1 VLEDLHLSNRLEE
14 KKKSL
19 IQGFMLAV
27 RGFNEKHR
35 ATAKVVTVLALVLI
49 ALLSALFTCAI
60 FVCSLFNRTT
70 STGKRIAGIAMAV
83 VLLCVAIFAS
93 QKITGLEKPVTVNSG
108 EKISQISATSE
119 EKEVEVESIGTVNT
133 DIKADENDVST
144 QELPNQDIDNAEIS
158 TANDGVEEQNEA
170 GSEATASEVTASEAT
185 TPAAAPSETDPT
197 STPSASWNTS
207 DIDLKELMDA
217 YPEMIGW
224 VYFEDGHISYPIMQT
239 SDNEK
244 YRSLDYMGGE
254 ASTGAIFLDYRSAA
268 DFTDANSIIY
278 GHNMKDGTMF
288 GSLRE
293 YRKDPAYYNDHM
305 YFQVITPDKAYRYLI
320 FEYMDVAEN
329 YVLYD
334 YVSDAALEFVKDAEP
349 VRIKSYMDSE
359 IPVKEGSKVVTLST
373 CTRKDDLQFVV
384 LGVLVDE
391 DEN

>member
-1 VLEDLHLSNRLEE
+1 
-14 KKKSL
+14 
-19 IQGFMLAV
+19 MLAV
-27 RGFNEKHR
+27 KGFNAEHR
-35 ATAKVVTVLALVLI
+35 TIAKAVTVLALVLI

-60 FVCSLFNRTT
+60 FVCSLFDRTT
-70 STGKRIAGIAMAV
+70 ASGKRIAGIAMAA

-93 QKITGLEKPVTVNSG
+93 QRITGLEKPVTADSG

-133 DIKADENDVST
+133 DIKADENDVSA
-144 QELPNQDIDNAEIS
+144 QELPSQDIDNVEIN
-158 TANDGVEEQNEA
+158 TANDGVGVQN
-170 GSEATASEVTASEAT
+170 EATASEATA
-185 TPAAAPSETDPT
+185 PAAAPSGTVPAT
-197 STPSASWNTS
+197 TPSASWNTA
-207 DIDLKELMDA
+207 DIDLAQLMDA
-217 YPEMIGW
+217 YPEMVGW

-244 YRSLDYMGGE
+244 YRSLDYMGDE
-254 ASTGAIFLDYRSAA
+254 APTGAIFLDYRSAA

-359 IPVKEGSKVVTLST
+359 IPVREDSKVVTLST

-384 LGVLVDE
+384 LGVLVEE
-391 DEN
+391 DERYN

>member
-1 VLEDLHLSNRLEE
+1 
-14 KKKSL
+14 
-19 IQGFMLAV
+19 MLAV
-27 RGFNEKHR
+27 RSFNEKHR
-35 ATAKVVTVLALVLI
+35 GTAKAVTVLALVLI

-60 FVCSLFNRTT
+60 FVCSLFDRTT

-93 QKITGLEKPVTVNSG
+93 QKFTGFEKHVATESG
-108 EKISQISATSE
+108 KKALQTTIASE
-119 EKEVEVESIGTVNT
+119 EKEPVVTEQEVVATIGEATNGADSYTSEEQTGNESAAITTEQNV
-133 DIKADENDVST
+133 A
-144 QELPNQDIDNAEIS
+144 NAS
-158 TANDGVEEQNEA
+158 ASEEQNMT
-170 GSEATASEVTASEAT
+170 SSEAT
-185 TPAAAPSETDPT
+185 TPATAPSETEPNP
-197 STPSASWNTS
+197 TPSASWNTA
-207 DIDLKELMDA
+207 DIDLKQLMDA
-217 YPEMIGW
+217 YPEMVGW

-244 YRSLDYMGGE
+244 YRSLDYMGDE
-254 ASTGAIFLDYRSAA
+254 APTGAIFLDYRSAA

-305 YFQVITPDKAYRYLI
+305 YFQVITPDKVYRYLI

-359 IPVKEGSKVVTLST
+359 IPVKEDSKVVTLST

-384 LGVLVDE
+384 LGVLVEE
-391 DEN
+391 DDRYN

>member
-1 VLEDLHLSNRLEE
+1 MHLINRLEE
-14 KKKSL
+14 KKKCI

-27 RGFNEKHR
+27 RSFNEKHR
-35 ATAKVVTVLALVLI
+35 GTAKAVTVLALVLI
-49 ALLSALFTCAI
+49 ALISTLFTCAI
-60 FVCSLFNRTT
+60 FVCSLFDRTT
-70 STGKRIAGIAMAV
+70 SVGKRVAGIAMAV

-93 QKITGLEKPVTVNSG
+93 QRITGLEKPVTADSG

-119 EKEVEVESIGTVNT
+119 GKEVGVESIGTVNM

-144 QELPNQDIDNAEIS
+144 QELPSQDIDNVEIS

-170 GSEATASEVTASEAT
+170 ASEAT
-185 TPAAAPSETDPT
+185 TPAAAPSGTV
-197 STPSASWNTS
+197 SPSASWNTA
-207 DIDLKELMDA
+207 DIDLTQLMDA
-217 YPEMIGW
+217 YPEMVGW
-224 VYFEDGHISYPIMQT
+224 VYFEDGYISYPIMQT

-244 YRSLDYMGGE
+244 YRSLDYMGDE
-254 ASTGAIFLDYRSAA
+254 APTGAIFLDCRSAA

-359 IPVKEGSKVVTLST
+359 IPVKEDSKVVTLST

-391 DEN
+391 DDRHN

>member
-1 VLEDLHLSNRLEE
+1 
-14 KKKSL
+14 
-19 IQGFMLAV
+19 MLAV
-27 RGFNEKHR
+27 KGFNEKHR
-35 ATAKVVTVLALVLI
+35 GTAKAVTVLALVLI
-49 ALLSALFTCAI
+49 ALISALFTCAI
-60 FVCSLFNRTT
+60 FVCSLFDKTT
-70 STGKRIAGIAMAV
+70 STGKRIVGIAMAA

-93 QKITGLEKPVTVNSG
+93 QRITGLEKPVTVDSG
-108 EKISQISATSE
+108 EKISQISNASK
-119 EKEVEVESIGTVNT
+119 EKEIEAVSIGTEDTDVNT
-133 DIKADENDVST
+133 S
-144 QELPNQDIDNAEIS
+144 DNVEIS
-158 TANDGVEEQNEA
+158 TVDAGAEKQIDSGSEEQNEA
-170 GSEATASEVTASEAT
+170 ATEATAPAT
-185 TPAAAPSETDPT
+185 APSETEPAP
-197 STPSASWNTS
+197 TPSASWNTA
-207 DIDLKELMDA
+207 DIDLKQLMEA

-244 YRSLDYMGGE
+244 YRSLDYMGDE
-254 ASTGAIFLDYRSAA
+254 APTGAIFLDYRSAA

-305 YFQVITPDKAYRYLI
+305 YFQIITPEKAYRYLI

-359 IPVKEGSKVVTLST
+359 IPVKEDSKVVTLST

-384 LGVLVDE
+384 LGVLVEE
-391 DEN
+391 DDRYN

>member
-1 VLEDLHLSNRLEE
+1 MHIVGRLEE
-14 KKKSL
+14 TKKSL

-27 RGFNEKHR
+27 KGFNAEHR
-35 ATAKVVTVLALVLI
+35 SIAKAVTFLALVLI
-49 ALLSALFTCAI
+49 VLLSALFSCAI
-60 FVCSLFNRTT
+60 FVCSLFEKTT
-70 STGKRIAGIAMAV
+70 SVGKRVAGIAMAAI
-83 VLLCVAIFAS
+83 LLCIAVFAS
-93 QKITGLEKPVTVNSG
+93 HMLINSDVNSG
-108 EKISQISATSE
+108 EVNVSGQEQISS
-119 EKEVEVESIGTVNT
+119 
-133 DIKADENDVST
+133 DVSNAEQSDASSSDVILSEVDET
-144 QELPNQDIDNAEIS
+144 DSSLEAIELPDKEPGTTTES
-158 TANDGVEEQNEA
+158 TTQ
-170 GSEATASEVTASEAT
+170 SATN
-185 TPAAAPSETDPT
+185 
-197 STPSASWNTS
+197 STPTKSWNTV
-207 DIDLKELMDA
+207 DIDLKQLMDA
-217 YPEMIGW
+217 YPEMVGW

-244 YRSLDYMGGE
+244 YRSLDYMGDE
-254 ASTGAIFLDYRSAA
+254 APTGAIFLDYRSAA

-359 IPVKEGSKVVTLST
+359 IPVKEDSKVVTLST

-384 LGVLVDE
+384 LGVLVEE
-391 DEN
+391 DDRHN

>member
-1 VLEDLHLSNRLEE
+1 M
-14 KKKSL
+14 KKSL

-27 RGFNEKHR
+27 RSFNEKHR
-35 ATAKVVTVLALVLI
+35 GTAKVVTVLALVLI
-49 ALLSALFTCAI
+49 ALISALFTCAI
-60 FVCSLFNRTT
+60 FVCSLFDRTT

-83 VLLCVAIFAS
+83 VLLCVAFFAS
-93 QKITGLEKPVTVNSG
+93 QKFTGVEKHVATESG
-108 EKISQISATSE
+108 KKALQTTIASE
-119 EKEVEVESIGTVNT
+119 EKEPAATEQEVVATVGEATNGADSCTSEEQTGNESAAITTEQNVAN
-133 DIKADENDVST
+133 ASVS
-144 QELPNQDIDNAEIS
+144 
-158 TANDGVEEQNEA
+158 EEQNEA
-170 GSEATASEVTASEAT
+170 ASEAT
-185 TPAAAPSETDPT
+185 TPAAALLGTEHTLI
-197 STPSASWNTS
+197 PSASWNTA
-207 DIDLKELMDA
+207 DIDLTQLMDA
-217 YPEMIGW
+217 YPEMVGW

-244 YRSLDYMGGE
+244 YRSLDYMGDE
-254 ASTGAIFLDYRSAA
+254 APTGAIFLDCRSAA
-268 DFTDANSIIY
+268 DFSDANSIIY

-391 DEN
+391 DDRHN

>member
-1 VLEDLHLSNRLEE
+1 
-14 KKKSL
+14 
-19 IQGFMLAV
+19 MLAV
-27 RGFNEKHR
+27 KGFNAEHR
-35 ATAKVVTVLALVLI
+35 SIAKAVTFLALVLI
-49 ALLSALFTCAI
+49 VLLSALFTCAI
-60 FVCSLFNRTT
+60 FVCSLFDRTT

-93 QKITGLEKPVTVNSG
+93 QRITGLEKPVTADSG

-119 EKEVEVESIGTVNT
+119 EKEVEVESIGTENT
-133 DIKADENDVST
+133 EEAA
-144 QELPNQDIDNAEIS
+144 PEI
-158 TANDGVEEQNEA
+158 TA
-170 GSEATASEVTASEAT
+170 
-185 TPAAAPSETDPT
+185 PAAAPSGTEPT
-197 STPSASWNTS
+197 LTPSASWNTA
-207 DIDLKELMDA
+207 DIDLTQLMDA
-217 YPEMIGW
+217 YPEMVGW

-244 YRSLDYMGGE
+244 YRNLDYMGDE
-254 ASTGAIFLDYRSAA
+254 APTGAIFLDCRSAA

-359 IPVKEGSKVVTLST
+359 IPVKEDSKVVTLST

-384 LGVLVDE
+384 LGVLVEE
-391 DEN
+391 DERYN

>member
-1 VLEDLHLSNRLEE
+1 
-14 KKKSL
+14 
-19 IQGFMLAV
+19 MLAV
-27 RGFNEKHR
+27 RSFNEKHR

-49 ALLSALFTCAI
+49 ALISALFTCAI
-60 FVCSLFNRTT
+60 FVCSLFDRTT
-70 STGKRIAGIAMAV
+70 SVGKRVAGIAMAAI
-83 VLLCVAIFAS
+83 LLCIAVFAS
-93 QKITGLEKPVTVNSG
+93 HMLINSDINAGEVNVSG
-108 EKISQISATSE
+108 QEQISS
-119 EKEVEVESIGTVNT
+119 
-133 DIKADENDVST
+133 DVS
-144 QELPNQDIDNAEIS
+144 NAEQS
-158 TANDGVEEQNEA
+158 DASSSDVTL
-170 GSEATASEVTASEAT
+170 SEVD
-185 TPAAAPSETDPT
+185 ETDYSLEAIESPDKEPGTTTESTTQSATNST
-197 STPSASWNTS
+197 STKSWNTA
-207 DIDLKELMDA
+207 DIDLTQLMDA
-217 YPEMIGW
+217 YPEMVGW

-244 YRSLDYMGGE
+244 YRSLDYMGDE
-254 ASTGAIFLDYRSAA
+254 APTGAIFLDCRSAA

-359 IPVKEGSKVVTLST
+359 IPVKEDSKVVTLST

-391 DEN
+391 DDRHN

>member
-1 VLEDLHLSNRLEE
+1 MHIVSRLEE

-27 RGFNEKHR
+27 RSFNEKHR
-35 ATAKVVTVLALVLI
+35 GTAKAVTVLALVLI
-49 ALLSALFTCAI
+49 ALISALFTCAI
-60 FVCSLFNRTT
+60 FVCSLFEKTT
-70 STGKRIAGIAMAV
+70 SVGKRVAGIAMAV

-93 QKITGLEKPVTVNSG
+93 QRIINTEKFDPSAETSEYALQTVTSSDEKMSNEVADVNAGEVNVSG
-108 EKISQISATSE
+108 QEQISS
-119 EKEVEVESIGTVNT
+119 
-133 DIKADENDVST
+133 DVS
-144 QELPNQDIDNAEIS
+144 NAEQS
-158 TANDGVEEQNEA
+158 DASSSDVTL
-170 GSEATASEVTASEAT
+170 SEVD
-185 TPAAAPSETDPT
+185 ETDSSLEAIESPDKEPGT
-197 STPSASWNTS
+197 TTESTTQSATNSTPTKSWNTA
-207 DIDLKELMDA
+207 DIDLTHLMDA
-217 YPEMIGW
+217 YPEMVGW

-244 YRSLDYMGGE
+244 YRSLDYMGDE
-254 ASTGAIFLDYRSAA
+254 APTGAIFLDCRSAA

-278 GHNMKDGTMF
+278 GHNMKDVTMF

-391 DEN
+391 DDRHN

>member
-1 VLEDLHLSNRLEE
+1 MHLSNRLEE

-27 RGFNEKHR
+27 RSFNEKHR
-35 ATAKVVTVLALVLI
+35 GTAKAVTVLALVLI
-49 ALLSALFTCAI
+49 ALISALFTCAI
-60 FVCSLFNRTT
+60 FVCSLFDRTT
-70 STGKRIAGIAMAV
+70 SVGKRVAGIAMAAI
-83 VLLCVAIFAS
+83 LLCIAVFAS
-93 QKITGLEKPVTVNSG
+93 HMLINTEQPNTSVETIENALQTVTSSDEKMSSEVSDVNAGEVNVSG
-108 EKISQISATSE
+108 QEQISS
-119 EKEVEVESIGTVNT
+119 
-133 DIKADENDVST
+133 DVS
-144 QELPNQDIDNAEIS
+144 NAEQS
-158 TANDGVEEQNEA
+158 DASSSDVTL
-170 GSEATASEVTASEAT
+170 SEVD
-185 TPAAAPSETDPT
+185 ETDSSLEAIESPDKEPGT
-197 STPSASWNTS
+197 STESTTQSATNSTPTKSWNTA
-207 DIDLKELMDA
+207 DIDLTQLMDS
-217 YPEMIGW
+217 YPEMVGW

-244 YRSLDYMGGE
+244 YRSLDYMGDE
-254 ASTGAIFLDYRSAA
+254 APTGAIFLDYRSAA

-320 FEYMDVAEN
+320 FEYMDVAED

>member
-1 VLEDLHLSNRLEE
+1 MHIVSRLEE

-19 IQGFMLAV
+19 IQGFMLTV
-27 RGFNEKHR
+27 RSFNEKHR
-35 ATAKVVTVLALVLI
+35 GTAKVVTVLALVLI
-49 ALLSALFTCAI
+49 ALISALFTCAI
-60 FVCSLFNRTT
+60 FVCSLFDRTT

-83 VLLCVAIFAS
+83 VLLCVAFFAS
-93 QKITGLEKPVTVNSG
+93 QKFTGFEKHVATESG
-108 EKISQISATSE
+108 KKALQTTIASE
-119 EKEVEVESIGTVNT
+119 EKEPAATEQEVVATVGEATNGADSCTSEEQTGNESAAITTEQNVAN
-133 DIKADENDVST
+133 ASVS
-144 QELPNQDIDNAEIS
+144 
-158 TANDGVEEQNEA
+158 EEQNEA
-170 GSEATASEVTASEAT
+170 GSEAT
-185 TPAAAPSETDPT
+185 TPATAPDETEP
-197 STPSASWNTS
+197 TPSASWNTA
-207 DIDLKELMDA
+207 DIDLTQLMDA
-217 YPEMIGW
+217 YPEMVGW

-244 YRSLDYMGGE
+244 YRSLDYMGDE
-254 ASTGAIFLDYRSAA
+254 EPTGAIFLDCRSAA
-268 DFTDANSIIY
+268 DFSDANSIIY

-359 IPVKEGSKVVTLST
+359 IPVKEDSKVVTLST

-391 DEN
+391 DDRHN

>member
-1 VLEDLHLSNRLEE
+1 
-14 KKKSL
+14 
-19 IQGFMLAV
+19 MLAV
-27 RGFNEKHR
+27 KGFNAEHR
-35 ATAKVVTVLALVLI
+35 SIAKAVTFLALVLI

-60 FVCSLFNRTT
+60 FVCSLFDRTT

-93 QKITGLEKPVTVNSG
+93 QKFTGFEKHVATESG
-108 EKISQISATSE
+108 KKALQTTIASE
-119 EKEVEVESIGTVNT
+119 EKEPAVTEQEVVAAIGEATNGADSYTSEEQTGNESATITTEQNV
-133 DIKADENDVST
+133 A
-144 QELPNQDIDNAEIS
+144 NAS
-158 TANDGVEEQNEA
+158 ASEEQNMTS
-170 GSEATASEVTASEAT
+170 SETTTSAT
-185 TPAAAPSETDPT
+185 APSETEPT
-197 STPSASWNTS
+197 PTPSVSWNTA
-207 DIDLKELMDA
+207 DIDLAQLMEA
-217 YPEMIGW
+217 YPEMVGW

-244 YRSLDYMGGE
+244 YKNLDYMGDE
-254 ASTGAIFLDYRSAA
+254 APTGAIFLDYRSAA

-305 YFQVITPDKAYRYLI
+305 YFQVITPEKAYRYLI

-359 IPVKEGSKVVTLST
+359 IPVKEDSKVVTLST

-384 LGVLVDE
+384 LGVLVEE
-391 DEN
+391 DDRYN

>member
-27 RGFNEKHR
+27 RSFNEKHR

-49 ALLSALFTCAI
+49 ALLSALFSCAI
-60 FVCSLFNRTT
+60 FVCSLFEKTT
-70 STGKRIAGIAMAV
+70 SVGKRVAGIAMAAI
-83 VLLCVAIFAS
+83 LLCIAVFAS
-93 QKITGLEKPVTVNSG
+93 HMLINTEHPNTSVETIENALQTVTSSDEKMSSEVSEVDETDSSLEAIESPDKEPGTTTESTT
-108 EKISQISATSE
+108 QSAT
-119 EKEVEVESIGTVNT
+119 N
-133 DIKADENDVST
+133 
-144 QELPNQDIDNAEIS
+144 
-158 TANDGVEEQNEA
+158 
-170 GSEATASEVTASEAT
+170 
-185 TPAAAPSETDPT
+185 
-197 STPSASWNTS
+197 STPTKSWNTA
-207 DIDLKELMDA
+207 DIDLKQLMDA
-217 YPEMIGW
+217 YPEMVGW

-244 YRSLDYMGGE
+244 YRNLDYMGGE
-254 ASTGAIFLDYRSAA
+254 APTGAIFLDYRSAA

-293 YRKDPAYYNDHM
+293 YRKDPAYYSDHM

-359 IPVKEGSKVVTLST
+359 IPVKEDSKVVTLST

-384 LGVLVDE
+384 LGVLVEE
-391 DEN
+391 DERYN

>member
-1 VLEDLHLSNRLEE
+1 
-14 KKKSL
+14 
-19 IQGFMLAV
+19 MLAV
-27 RGFNEKHR
+27 RSFNEKHR

-49 ALLSALFTCAI
+49 ALISALFTCAI
-60 FVCSLFNRTT
+60 FVCSLLDRTT
-70 STGKRIAGIAMAV
+70 SAVKRIAGIAMAV

-93 QKITGLEKPVTVNSG
+93 QRITGLEKPVTADSG

-119 EKEVEVESIGTVNT
+119 GKEVGVESIGTVNM

-144 QELPNQDIDNAEIS
+144 QELPSQDIDNVEIS

-170 GSEATASEVTASEAT
+170 ASEAT
-185 TPAAAPSETDPT
+185 TPAAAPSGTV
-197 STPSASWNTS
+197 STPSASWNTA
-207 DIDLKELMDA
+207 DIDLTQLMDA
-217 YPEMIGW
+217 YPEMVGW

-244 YRSLDYMGGE
+244 YRSLDYMGDE
-254 ASTGAIFLDYRSAA
+254 APTGAIFLDCRSAA

-391 DEN
+391 DDRHN